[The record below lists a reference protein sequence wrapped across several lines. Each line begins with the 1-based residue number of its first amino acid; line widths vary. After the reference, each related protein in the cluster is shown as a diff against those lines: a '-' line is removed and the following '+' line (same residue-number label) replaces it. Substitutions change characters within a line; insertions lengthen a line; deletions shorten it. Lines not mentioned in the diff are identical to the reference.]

1 MKAVNSPWHDPLAPE
16 LCCSPGPCTPKA
28 FCSPQAPEPQRFP
41 RRRPLGS
48 HLAARGYLSQALI
61 FSVDLSWL
69 VPYPQVF
76 FWGQAKNPRLVKPS
90 ARFSYK
96 KSRFAL
102 ELDHFSPPPVR
113 VGWGHSGR
121 LWGTHGAWC
130 QWSGQVGWH
139 GPSLGR
145 IQAVPV
151 SAGTLEAAPSC
162 QPRCPSVLGPVTRM
176 RHQRWHGKGS
186 SFLPAL
192 NCNKGNLFY
201 PSSHASVPLLRSV

>member
-1 MKAVNSPWHDPLAPE
+1 MKAVDSPWHDPLAPE
-16 LCCSPGPCTPKA
+16 LCCSPGPCAPKA
-28 FCSPQAPEPQRFP
+28 FCSPQAPELQRFP

-48 HLAARGYLSQALI
+48 HLAARGCLSQALI

-102 ELDHFSPPPVR
+102 ELDHSLR
-113 VGWGHSGR
+113 RQSEWAGGTLGTSGGHV
-121 LWGTHGAWC
+121 AWC

-139 GPSLGR
+139 GPSLGEDPSCPR
-145 IQAVPV
+145 VRRDLGSGTVLPAPV
-151 SAGTLEAAPSC
+151 SLRARPRDEDEAPAMA
-162 QPRCPSVLGPVTRM
+162 QEGLV
-176 RHQRWHGKGS
+176 
-186 SFLPAL
+186 LPASTEL
-192 NCNKGNLFY
+192 
-201 PSSHASVPLLRSV
+201 

>member
-1 MKAVNSPWHDPLAPE
+1 MKAVNSPWHDPLASE
-16 LCCSPGPCTPKA
+16 LCCSPGPCAPKA
-28 FCSPQAPEPQRFP
+28 FCFLQAPEPQRFP

-102 ELDHFSPPPVR
+102 EWDHFSPPPVR
-113 VGWGHSGR
+113 VGWGHSGH
-121 LWGTHGAWC
+121 LWGTRGAWC

-139 GPSLGR
+139 GPSLGEDPSCPR
-145 IQAVPV
+145 VRRDLGSGTVLPAPV
-151 SAGTLEAAPSC
+151 SLRARPRDEDEAPAMA
-162 QPRCPSVLGPVTRM
+162 REGLV
-176 RHQRWHGKGS
+176 
-186 SFLPAL
+186 LPASAEL
-192 NCNKGNLFY
+192 
-201 PSSHASVPLLRSV
+201 

>member
-1 MKAVNSPWHDPLAPE
+1 MKAVNSPWHDPLASE
-16 LCCSPGPCTPKA
+16 LCCSPGPCAPKA
-28 FCSPQAPEPQRFP
+28 FCSPQAPELQRFP

-48 HLAARGYLSQALI
+48 HLAARGCLSQALI

-102 ELDHFSPPPVR
+102 ELDHSLR
-113 VGWGHSGR
+113 RQSEWAGGTLGTSGGHVG
-121 LWGTHGAWC
+121 LGAN
-130 QWSGQVGWH
+130 GQDRWDGMVLHWA
-139 GPSLGR
+139 R

-176 RHQRWHGKGS
+176 RHQRWHRKGS

-192 NCNKGNLFY
+192 NCNKGNLSY
-201 PSSHASVPLLRSV
+201 PSSHAAVPLLRSV

>member
-16 LCCSPGPCTPKA
+16 LCCSPGPCAPKA

-90 ARFSYK
+90 AHFSYK

-113 VGWGHSGR
+113 VGWGGLWAPLGHTWGLVPMVRTGGMAWSFTGEDPGCPRVRRDLGSGTV
-121 LWGTHGAWC
+121 LPA
-130 QWSGQVGWH
+130 
-139 GPSLGR
+139 
-145 IQAVPV
+145 PV
-151 SAGTLEAAPSC
+151 SLRARPRDEDEAPAMA
-162 QPRCPSVLGPVTRM
+162 REGLV
-176 RHQRWHGKGS
+176 
-186 SFLPAL
+186 LPASAEL
-192 NCNKGNLFY
+192 
-201 PSSHASVPLLRSV
+201 